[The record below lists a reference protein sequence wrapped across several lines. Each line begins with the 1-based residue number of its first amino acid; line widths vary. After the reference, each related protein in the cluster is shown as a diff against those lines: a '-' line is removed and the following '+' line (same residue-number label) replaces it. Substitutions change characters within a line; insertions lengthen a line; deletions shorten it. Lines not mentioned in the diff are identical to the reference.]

1 MRKMTRIAMLAVAVL
16 VAMCMALCSCSGGDK
31 SGSQTDSTGSS
42 QSGLPSASDSVPAD
56 ESDFDDSEEPNESEE
71 SEERE
76 NDKIVLEEV
85 PDADNVRLVDD
96 AVRAYL
102 SASTVAEQIA
112 ALPEA

>member
-16 VAMCMALCSCSGGDK
+16 VAMCMALCSCSGGDE

-42 QSGLPSASDSVPAD
+42 QSGLLSASDSVPAD

-76 NDKIVLEEV
+76 NDKIVRQACRRCRESV
-85 PDADNVRLVDD
+85 SFRSYGCGADSRF
-96 AVRAYL
+96 ARG
-102 SASTVAEQIA
+102 
-112 ALPEA
+112 